1 MIELTELW
9 LSKVVATVQNSR
21 LDMTADFLI
30 PFITVGLAELGDKT
44 QLSILL
50 ISSRTKKHLQLLL
63 GVLVAFLIVDGFAV
77 LIGSWVTGIIPLS
90 LLKVSSAAVFI
101 VFGVLKLRDDGKE
114 SENRFYSGSP
124 FLSGFVLIA
133 LTEWGDKTQIAS
145 GLLATKYSALMV
157 LIGTMTALALLSIMA
172 IWLGRFISSKIDKR
186 TAARIAGTVFILIGI
201 SFFLF

>member
-1 MIELTELW
+1 MP
-9 LSKVVATVQNSR
+9 
-21 LDMTADFLI
+21 ADFLI

-77 LIGSWVTGIIPLS
+77 LIGSWVTGIIPLG
-90 LLKVSSAAVFI
+90 LLKVSSAVVFI

-114 SENRFYSGSP
+114 SRNRFYSGSP

-157 LIGTMTALALLSIMA
+157 LIGMMTALALLSIMA

-186 TAARIAGTVFILIGI
+186 IMARIAGVVFILIGI
-201 SFFLF
+201 SFLLS